1 MRKALVFLAIA
12 AMLLGF
18 SYLALAAAEAPA
30 TGIGGPPGPGAP
42 PATAPGAPATGTPGP
57 AGGTKAP
64 VAPATGIGGTPGPA
78 AAPPATGPRVM
89 ADDVYTPLSKGYDLF
104 RDGKYDAAEAQFKE
118 ALKADRYNPFAL
130 NNLAAL
136 YERQGKPQDAMAF
149 LTDAQVHAAEYKDK
163 LQQTCFTGGLCAAVK
178 PVKEVGP
185 ASMIATVVADNM
197 AKLKEK
203 MGKKK

>member
-42 PATAPGAPATGTPGP
+42 PVTAPGAPATGTPGP
-57 AGGTKAP
+57 EGGAKAP
-64 VAPATGIGGTPGPA
+64 VAPAAQPPGPT
-78 AAPPATGPRVM
+78 AAPPATGPRM
-89 ADDVYTPLSKGYDLF
+89 MTDDVYTPLSQGYDLF
-104 RDGKYDAAEAQFKE
+104 RDGKYDAAEAQFKA

-136 YERQGKPQDAMAF
+136 YERQGKMQDAMAF
-149 LTDAQVHAAEYKDK
+149 LTDAQTHAGEYKDK
-163 LQQTCFTGGLCAAVK
+163 LQQTCFPGGLCAAVK

-185 ASMIATVVADNM
+185 ASMIATVVAENM